1 MMVCFLFFFFTENT
15 VCSELENTLNSNL
28 DQFLA
33 LLRDAR
39 YDIYLSLQFLQLHS
53 VASLKRGR
61 FLFRLKK
68 AVKD

>member
-1 MMVCFLFFFFTENT
+1 MMLFFFVFAENT

-39 YDIYLSLQFLQLHS
+39 
-53 VASLKRGR
+53 
-61 FLFRLKK
+61 
-68 AVKD
+68 